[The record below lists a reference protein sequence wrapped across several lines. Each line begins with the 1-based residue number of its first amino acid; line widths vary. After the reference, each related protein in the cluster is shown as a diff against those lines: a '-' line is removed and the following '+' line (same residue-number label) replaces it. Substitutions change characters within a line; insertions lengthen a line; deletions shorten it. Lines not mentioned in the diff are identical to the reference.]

1 MYTAS
6 SVVNSIRASK
16 KCTHEYLDYVKCP
29 RDRCTVKP
37 AYCSLGNA
45 HICRQEINVFDDE
58 TNGLIKIVF
67 YFTISPSNNDGFIS
81 KEDSQLK
88 ELLNRKIINETSLK
102 STKVVFK

>member
-29 RDRCTVKP
+29 RDRCTVNP
-37 AYCSLGNA
+37 ANCSPGNA
-45 HICRQEINVFDDE
+45 HTCRHEINVFDGE
-58 TNGLIKIVF
+58 TNGLIKIIF

-88 ELLNRKIINETSLK
+88 ELFNRKIINEASLK
-102 STKVVFK
+102 PTRVVF